1 MFSYEKRKKAVDL
14 YFKYHKNGAAV
25 IRELGYPSRNALR
38 YWVKEFENEGLLH
51 ENNKHKSKYSD
62 EQRRLAVNHYL
73 DHGKSISKTI
83 RAIGYPN
90 RYTMSLWLKED
101 VEGYKSRNVA
111 KSCQEVYTDDYKKEA
126 VIDLMIRDQSVKDIA
141 DNHGVTSVTL
151 YKWKNSLLG
160 NERECIMNNK
170 IETPT
175 NDKSNNEKEKLNQ
188 EIEKLRRE
196 VYRLQ
201 LEKDILEKAT
211 QIIKKE
217 EGINLN
223 ELTNSE
229 KTLLIDALKE
239 NYSLKE
245 LLFELKISKSSYYY
259 QKNVM
264 KLGDKYRELRL
275 KIANIFNSNY
285 QSYGYRRVHAKLK
298 KEGISVSEKV
308 VLRLMKEEGLIVI
321 STKEKKYSSYK
332 GEISPEV
339 DNIVNRYFHSDKP
352 NEILLTDITEFSIPA
367 GKVYLSPMIDCFD
380 GLVSSWSIGTS
391 PNAELV
397 NSMLDATIANLK
409 DGEHPIVHS
418 DRGCHYR
425 WPGWIQRMDDNNLIR
440 SMSRKG
446 CSPDNSACEG
456 FFGRLKNEVFYKRD
470 WKDVSL
476 DEFIEIINNYIKWYN
491 ETRIKQSLG
500 FKSPVE
506 YRKELGLI

>member
-1 MFSYEKRKKAVDL
+1 M
-14 YFKYHKNGAAV
+14 
-25 IRELGYPSRNALR
+25 
-38 YWVKEFENEGLLH
+38 
-51 ENNKHKSKYSD
+51 
-62 EQRRLAVNHYL
+62 
-73 DHGKSISKTI
+73 
-83 RAIGYPN
+83 
-90 RYTMSLWLKED
+90 
-101 VEGYKSRNVA
+101 
-111 KSCQEVYTDDYKKEA
+111 
-126 VIDLMIRDQSVKDIA
+126 
-141 DNHGVTSVTL
+141 
-151 YKWKNSLLG
+151 
-160 NERECIMNNK
+160 
-170 IETPT
+170 
-175 NDKSNNEKEKLNQ
+175 KLN
-188 EIEKLRRE
+188 
-196 VYRLQ
+196 
-201 LEKDILEKAT
+201 
-211 QIIKKE
+211 
-217 EGINLN
+217 
-223 ELTNSE
+223 
-229 KTLLIDALKE
+229 
-239 NYSLKE
+239 
-245 LLFELKISKSSYYY
+245 
-259 QKNVM
+259 
-264 KLGDKYRELRL
+264 DKYRELRL

-425 WPGWIQRMDDNNLIR
+425 WPGWIQRMNENNLIR

-470 WKDVSL
+470 WKDVSS

-491 ETRIKQSLG
+491 EKRIKQSLG
-500 FKSPVE
+500 FKSPIE